1 MYVSV
6 RVTSYELRVTH
17 TLSVSDAFSLIGVPL
32 GLCVLQMV
40 HGISGHYNYNKM
52 LRYWGVI
59 NGIEKG
65 YTESE
70 IPEKRKS
77 NDLIDTP

>member
-1 MYVSV
+1 MYVSI
-6 RVTSYELRVTH
+6 RVTSYELP
-17 TLSVSDAFSLIGVPL
+17 TLYLYQMRFHLLEFLWD
-32 GLCVLQMV
+32 CVLQMV
-40 HGISGHYNYNKM
+40 NGISGHYNYNKM

-77 NDLIDTP
+77 NEKVK